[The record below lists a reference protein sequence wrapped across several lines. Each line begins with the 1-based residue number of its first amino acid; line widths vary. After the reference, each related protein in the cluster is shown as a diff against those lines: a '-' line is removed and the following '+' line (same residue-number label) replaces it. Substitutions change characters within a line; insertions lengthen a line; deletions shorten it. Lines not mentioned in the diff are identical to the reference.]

1 MPGARSP
8 DRPPGR
14 ELCVHFRDDPPRARG
29 APKSILIAGR
39 SFAFACGLSGE
50 ELHALQEEV
59 RARGGRIDVDLT
71 PETDVLV
78 VGSLPGIGRL
88 AEKGRE
94 VILRGEL
101 YRDRIG
107 LLEFVTEEAL
117 RAALGTSPDGDA

>member
-1 MPGARSP
+1 M
-8 DRPPGR
+8 
-14 ELCVHFRDDPPRARG
+14 HFMDDPPRARG
-29 APKSILIAGR
+29 ARKSIPIAGR

-101 YRDRIG
+101 YRDRLG
-107 LLEFVTEEAL
+107 LLEFVTEAAL
-117 RAALGTSPDGDA
+117 RAALAAGSGGDA

>member
-1 MPGARSP
+1 M
-8 DRPPGR
+8 
-14 ELCVHFRDDPPRARG
+14 HFRDDPPRARG

-117 RAALGTSPDGDA
+117 RATLSASPGGEA